1 MDGRTLSDT
10 LRPLRVRWLGRVPY
24 AEALELQRGFHRGS
38 DSHLLLVE
46 HEHTFTYGPHANL
59 AEHLRCTPEE
69 VGAELIAVDRGGDI
83 TYHGPGQL
91 TGYPILSLAAGAGP
105 LRHVLSV
112 EEVLINALRDLGA
125 SDPGRL
131 RGYPGVWV
139 DASSEN
145 PRKIAAIGVRV
156 ARKRTL
162 HGFALNVTTDMA
174 YMREHIV
181 ACGIP
186 DRPVTS
192 LAEEGLTVSMSDVVA
207 AVSRAAEAHWG
218 SGGVDRQDVQWRTS
232 VTDLSLF
239 SQGAGP
245 GEPVRLRS
253 RARSAGLD
261 DGLPLEERKPDWL
274 RPVVHHG
281 SEVLATRKVLR
292 DHNMVTVCEDAGCP
306 NLSECWADGT
316 ATFMVL
322 GDRCTRACGFCLVD
336 TSKPDGIDADE
347 PRRVAEA
354 VAALGLRHAVLTM
367 VARDDLVDGGFS
379 HVAQCVEHIRE
390 LNPDTTIETLVSDG
404 AGNSDAWRALFAE
417 RPDVVNHNIETVQ
430 RLQRVVR
437 PSAGYARSLAFLAA
451 SKAEGLLTKS
461 GLILGLGESA
471 DEITSVLA
479 DLAALEIDI
488 VTIGQYLRP
497 TSHHL
502 PVARWVEPDEFAQWK
517 QVGESMGI
525 RHIESTPLTRSSH
538 HAAESVTAVQLSLS
552 RTSVDDRTTA

>member
-1 MDGRTLSDT
+1 
-10 LRPLRVRWLGRVPY
+10 
-24 AEALELQRGFHRGS
+24 
-38 DSHLLLVE
+38 
-46 HEHTFTYGPHANL
+46 
-59 AEHLRCTPEE
+59 E

-105 LRHVLSV
+105 LRHVLAV
-112 EEVLINALRDLGA
+112 EEVLINALRELGA

-139 DASSEN
+139 DASSAN

-192 LAEEGLTVSMSDVVA
+192 LAEEELTVSMSDVVA
-207 AVSRAAEAHWG
+207 AVARAAEAQWG

-239 SQGAGP
+239 SRGAGP

-261 DGLPLEERKPDWL
+261 DGLPLEERKPEWL

-347 PRRVAEA
+347 PRRVSEA
-354 VAALGLRHAVLTM
+354 VAALGLRHVVLTM
-367 VARDDLVDGGFS
+367 VARDDLPDGGFS
-379 HVAQCVEHIRE
+379 HVAQCIEDIRR
-390 LNPDTTIETLVSDG
+390 LNLDTTIETLVSDG
-404 AGNSDAWRALFAE
+404 AGNSEAWRVLFAQ

-471 DEITSVLA
+471 DEIKSVLA

-488 VTIGQYLRP
+488 VTVGQYLRP

-552 RTSVDDRTTA
+552 RASVDDRTTA